1 MRLSVAPNPAQA
13 VLHSSRPLKTVPTIG
28 KALEHHDARTTSTG
42 THNARIA
49 QDDTTRS
56 FRAASLCHSMAI
68 HPRHAD
74 GGPCFL
80 WGGNSRFR
88 VFRRPTAQAPSAE
101 CLRANEIGKHR
112 RPTRAGSAK
121 THVRNGPHIL
131 LSTHLSTHP
140 AETKNPC
147 KSAGTVNGPVR
158 RAATRHKE
166 KLVHTGATLGLLRNG
181 RHQGS
186 GGACRSLHAGR
197 RRPREL

>member
-88 VFRRPTAQAPSAE
+88 GFRRPTAHALSAE
-101 CLRANEIGKHR
+101 CLRSNEIGKHR
-112 RPTRAGSAK
+112 RPTRARSAK
-121 THVRNGPHIL
+121 THVRSGPHIL
-131 LSTHLSTHP
+131 LSTHP
-140 AETKNPC
+140 AETATPC
-147 KSAGTVNGPVR
+147 KSAGAVNGPVR
-158 RAATRHKE
+158 RAATPPKA
-166 KLVHTGATLGLLRNG
+166 KLLHTGPTLALLPNG
-181 RHQGS
+181 
-186 GGACRSLHAGR
+186 A
-197 RRPREL
+197 